1 MNMGSQLAG
10 GWWACEMGRGCE
22 KVLGQKMGSQG
33 AGVLSQGGVGG
44 CGDRRTVEVVLR
56 LQLPVKTQ
64 RG

>member
-33 AGVLSQGGVGG
+33 AGVLSQG
-44 CGDRRTVEVVLR
+44 
-56 LQLPVKTQ
+56 
-64 RG
+64 